1 MEVHAPMQ
9 AAARAAMPP
18 DTYAQMREDMVGVVR
33 EWAGGDGAFSVD
45 VEYLLIV
52 ARRRG

>member
-1 MEVHAPMQ
+1 
-9 AAARAAMPP
+9 
-18 DTYAQMREDMVGVVR
+18 VR
-33 EWAGGDGAFSVD
+33 GWAGGDGAFSVD

>member
-1 MEVHAPMQ
+1 MPADVF
-9 AAARAAMPP
+9 ARMH
-18 DTYAQMREDMVGVVR
+18 DEMVAVVR